1 MTREIVETLKK
12 VLKARGMTYAEL
24 ARALRVSTPT
34 VKRLFSQRSFTLERL
49 EEILR
54 VLEIDFYE
62 LARMSHGRSSG
73 PAELSPEQ
81 ETALAKDA
89 RLFSVFWLLTNE
101 WGFNEIAEEFRI
113 SGAQLTAYFARL
125 DRLRLIDWRPG
136 NRVRLRVPKHYVW
149 RAGGPLRKAY
159 GLKVITEFMRSR
171 FDSPLDAFHFE
182 AQELSGE
189 SAVVVKRRLERVAA
203 EINEL
208 VEMDASVPAK
218 KNDAQKR
225 VTLGVLLACRPWSIS
240 IVHALRADADSLHK
254 SARAQSGGANSGAKG
269 RAGAAR

>member
-12 VLKARGMTYAEL
+12 VLKARGMTYADL

-34 VKRLFSQRSFTLERL
+34 VKRLFSQRTFTLERL
-49 EEILR
+49 EEVLR

-62 LARMSHGRSSG
+62 LARMSHARPSG
-73 PAELSPEQ
+73 PAELTLEQ

-89 RLFSVFWLLTNE
+89 RLFSIFFLLSNQ
-101 WGFNEIAEEFRI
+101 WNFNEIAEEFRI
-113 SGAQLTAYFARL
+113 GAAQLTTFFARL

-136 NRVRLRVPKHYVW
+136 NRARLRVPKHYVW

-171 FDSPLDAFHFE
+171 FDSPLDAFRFE
-182 AQELSGE
+182 AQELSNE
-189 SAVVVKRRLERVAA
+189 SAIVVKRRLERVAA

-208 VEMDASVPAK
+208 VAMDASGPAK
-218 KNDAQKR
+218 KR

-240 IVHALRADADSLHK
+240 IVHALRAEADAPK
-254 SARAQSGGANSGAKG
+254 KNVRA
-269 RAGAAR
+269 